1 MTTAYPEAAWAAE
14 FGSQSPATVWVNKS
28 LTGIPPTIYVDP
40 SVNNQ
45 SSTSFGDA
53 VLGSG
58 KTCSGEWIDAVVF
71 ENWLNEALKRNI
83 FNVLSTSPKV
93 KNTRDDLEKIKLAV
107 EQVLT
112 VGEKIGGL
120 TNRRR
125 VWIEGSQERN
135 AVVRF
140 RAQSTSAIQSAI
152 IDGTLN
158 F

>member
-1 MTTAYPEAAWAAE
+1 MKYPEAAWAAE
-14 FGSQSPATVWVNKS
+14 FGSQSPADVWINKKLVGVPLPLIANPESNS
-28 LTGIPPTIYVDP
+28 L
-40 SVNNQ
+40 
-45 SSTSFGDA
+45 SSTPFGTA
-53 VLGSG
+53 VLSSG

>member
-1 MTTAYPEAAWAAE
+1 MKYPEAAWAAE
-14 FGSQSPATVWVNKS
+14 FGSQSPADVWINKKLVGVPLPLIANPESNS
-28 LTGIPPTIYVDP
+28 L
-40 SVNNQ
+40 
-45 SSTSFGDA
+45 SSTPFGDA